1 VAGTATAGVIPFL
14 ASLTDATWFGRL
26 GLPLTEADQS
36 GARAYLHA
44 LGYAKD
50 TAVTGVERWNE
61 AERIAR
67 EPAWDQQWWT
77 REEVERE
84 RLMSLAVARL
94 GRAVLLDRLGAA
106 TELASEMIH
115 AAAASAAERDGVTD
129 AALVRAASGAAA
141 MALHEAALVPLAGQG
156 SEHVFVRKYTLFAA
170 GRWPLGTVNG
180 VFYLF

>member
-1 VAGTATAGVIPFL
+1 MIPLL
-14 ASLTDATWFGRL
+14 ASLAEVAWFGRL
-26 GLPLTEADQS
+26 GLPLTVVDQS
-36 GARAYLHA
+36 VARAYLHA

-50 TAVTGVERWNE
+50 TAVTGVGRWDE

-67 EPAWDQQWWT
+67 EPAWDRQWWT

-84 RLMSLAVARL
+84 RLMSLAMAKL
-94 GRAVLLDRLGAA
+94 GRTVLLDRLSAA

-115 AAAASAAERDGVTD
+115 AAAASAAERDGVADT
-129 AALVRAASGAAA
+129 ALVHAASGAAA

>member
-1 VAGTATAGVIPFL
+1 MNPFL
-14 ASLTDATWFGRL
+14 AGLADVAWFGRL
-26 GLPLTEADQS
+26 GLPSTAADQS

-50 TAVTGVERWNE
+50 TAVAGVEGWDE

-77 REEVERE
+77 REEAERE
-84 RLMSLAVARL
+84 RLMSLATVKL
-94 GRAVLLDRLGAA
+94 GRAVLLERLGAA
-106 TELASEMIH
+106 TELASEIIH
-115 AAAASAAERDGVTD
+115 AAAVGAAAQVGVTD
-129 AALVRAASGAAA
+129 AALVRAAAGAAS

-156 SEHVFVRKYTLFAA
+156 SDHVFVRKYALFAA
-170 GRWPLGTVNG
+170 GRWPLGTIRG

>member
-14 ASLTDATWFGRL
+14 ASLTDVTWFGRL

-36 GARAYLHA
+36 GARAYLRA
-44 LGYAKD
+44 QGYAKD

-170 GRWPLGTVNG
+170 GRSPLGTVNG

>member
-1 VAGTATAGVIPFL
+1 VIPFL
-14 ASLTDATWFGRL
+14 ASLADVAWFGRL
-26 GLPLTEADQS
+26 GLPLTAADES
-36 GARAYLHA
+36 AARDYLHA

-50 TAVTGVERWNE
+50 TAVTGVERWTE
-61 AERIAR
+61 AERILR

-84 RLMSLAVARL
+84 RLMSLAMAKL

-115 AAAASAAERDGVTD
+115 AAAVGAAERHGVAD
-129 AALVRAASGAAA
+129 AALIRVASGAAS
-141 MALHEAALVPLAGQG
+141 MGLHEASLVPLAGEG
-156 SEHVFVRKYTLFAA
+156 SDHVFVRKYALFAA
-170 GRWPLGTVNG
+170 GRWPLGTVHG